1 MPGRCVAISKVQS
14 ESWTGEGTQL
24 GEADPQGIV
33 LVAELARQ
41 ERRVHVRQR
50 PRCQPENI
58 NDAKDP
64 VWGAPLPATG
74 RLTETLAGAF
84 SHHMQLEVH
93 REPPLA

>member
-1 MPGRCVAISKVQS
+1 MCSNQQGAERELDRRGNAARRGR
-14 ESWTGEGTQL
+14 
-24 GEADPQGIV
+24 DPQGIV